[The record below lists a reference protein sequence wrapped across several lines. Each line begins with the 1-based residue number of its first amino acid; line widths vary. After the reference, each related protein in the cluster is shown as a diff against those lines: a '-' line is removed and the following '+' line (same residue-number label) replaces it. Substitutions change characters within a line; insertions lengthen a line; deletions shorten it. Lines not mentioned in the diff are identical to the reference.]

1 MIMTAATLSLR
12 LPPEIRKRLDHA
24 TEMTRRSRSQI
35 VQIALERHLDDIAAD
50 APVARTASRTA
61 RIRALAGAGAR
72 SGQRRTT
79 EEIDAHIRWLRDND

>member
-50 APVARTASRTA
+50 APVARTASR
-61 RIRALAGAGAR
+61 GAR